1 MTASEFDLRDP
12 HLRILECTS
21 CDEPVS
27 APQHERVTLRCG
39 YCGFEDQR
47 ELAPLRSSEEE
58 RSVYRSA
65 SQSTQS
71 RKLRMD
77 LDSKIAGLPRF
88 NPVPAAR
95 KLYLERKRALAGS
108 TTEDTLA
115 RTTLEWELLHVT
127 AVLAALYVLNR
138 DWLLARAVLET
149 TEESLSIPAY
159 RTLVLTRLARIAAS
173 YDAPDLAEKW
183 LSMCPQGLRVP
194 EISSDMQVARA
205 MIARSRGDHTAVLDT
220 LGHEKRPVTM
230 AGNARWFAAALR
242 IDAYE
247 KLGDAAAARRVW
259 HIEELGY
266 QNATMLATVARMY
279 DLAPAARERARRHRI
294 IVLTALLTA
303 LCAAVASLGSVP
315 GGAAHLVYGA
325 IIVGV
330 CLGLLLRRWR
340 QRRA

>member
-1 MTASEFDLRDP
+1 
-12 HLRILECTS
+12 
-21 CDEPVS
+21 
-27 APQHERVTLRCG
+27 
-39 YCGFEDQR
+39 
-47 ELAPLRSSEEE
+47 
-58 RSVYRSA
+58 
-65 SQSTQS
+65 
-71 RKLRMD
+71 
-77 LDSKIAGLPRF
+77 
-88 NPVPAAR
+88 
-95 KLYLERKRALAGS
+95 
-108 TTEDTLA
+108 
-115 RTTLEWELLHVT
+115 LHVT

-294 IVLTALLTA
+294 IVLAALLTA